1 MSGFQGFY
9 CIISLI
15 NNYFSEFREA
25 FNLFDKNKDNVISAK
40 ELGTVM
46 RALGQSPTDKD
57 IELMIQHADVNSEYL
72 VDLFVH
78 LG

>member
-1 MSGFQGFY
+1 MSPSQLF
-9 CIISLI
+9 
-15 NNYFSEFREA
+15 FSEFREA

-57 IELMIQHADVNSEYL
+57 IETMIQHADLNSKRFSDY
-72 VDLFVH
+72 D
-78 LG
+78 